1 MYVVLKVTVH
11 FHTHTN
17 TEQNHMIEKYTRD
30 EGHTAAHSNRNLEQS
45 AGFVGMMTWNV
56 LRDLPFSG
64 NQPLKT
70 ANELYIRFWKI

>member
-45 AGFVGMMTWNV
+45 AGFVGMMT
-56 LRDLPFSG
+56 
-64 NQPLKT
+64 
-70 ANELYIRFWKI
+70 